1 MDKDKADLSLE
12 PRAALKQMIE
22 TIDELEMTWEFLNLT
37 NLRQAIERTLT
48 KLDKSEKPD
57 P

>member
-37 NLRQAIERTLT
+37 NIRQAIERTLT